1 MNVFVDRRWKA
12 LLFAPC
18 ALILLLPGCAALP
31 SSGPTGHEVVRP
43 IGDPLHGG
51 PLQIVEVS
59 DVASLPA
66 IAVPASSSLI
76 EPETSPT
83 DLLGPGD
90 ALDIVIYE
98 AGVALFGG
106 TTAATGG
113 FDPGAKAEKLPTTR
127 IDDGGYIQLPFIG
140 RVHVAGQTISQ
151 VETQLRGGLRGM
163 SQNPQVL
170 VAIHEVITNSVI
182 VGGEVGKPGRLVLP
196 TNHETLSDAI
206 ALAGGYRGEA
216 KDLVVRISRRGRD
229 SQTRLTAVLN
239 DASQDAR
246 VYPGDR
252 ILVLRAPR
260 SFTVMGAPGKVDLVS
275 FSAANESLAEAMATV
290 GGTNPYLGDPKA
302 IFVFRVVSDEAGKER
317 SVVYHINMMKTGS
330 YFLAQRFAM
339 RDKDILYIGNARA
352 NQPSKLVQII
362 SQLFSPL
369 ATVAAGVSVVR

>member
-1 MNVFVDRRWKA
+1 MNVFFDRRWKPS
-12 LLFAPC
+12 FVVPC
-18 ALILLLPGCAALP
+18 ALALLLPGCAALP

-43 IGDPLHGG
+43 LVDPLHDG
-51 PLQIVEVS
+51 PLQVVDVV
-59 DVASLPA
+59 DVASLPPPVA
-66 IAVPASSSLI
+66 PSLSTLVGS
-76 EPETSPT
+76 PTTPT

-98 AGVALFGG
+98 AGVALFAGP
-106 TTAATGG
+106 TSATGG

-127 IDDGGYIQLPFIG
+127 IDDAGDIQLPFIG
-140 RVHVAGQTISQ
+140 RLHVAGRTLNQ
-151 VETQLRGGLRGM
+151 VETQIRAGLRSM

-170 VAIHEVITNSVI
+170 VSIHEVITNSVI

-196 TNHETLSDAI
+196 TNQETLSDAI
-206 ALAGGYRGEA
+206 ALAGGYRGDA
-216 KDLVVRISRRGRD
+216 KDLVVRVSRHGTD
-229 SQTRLTAVLN
+229 SQIRLSAVLN

-246 VYPGDR
+246 VFPGDR
-252 ILVLRAPR
+252 ISLLRAPR
-260 SFTVMGAPGKVDLVS
+260 SFSVMGAPGKVDLVV
-275 FSAANESLAEAMATV
+275 FNAANESLAEAIATV
-290 GGTNPYLGDPKA
+290 GGTNPNLGDPKA
-302 IFVFRVVSDEAGKER
+302 IFVFRVLSDEPGKEH